1 MNASVKRITATICI
15 ALSLGAIVP
24 AVVNADP
31 LATKIATRA
40 NTGDKGYTLKFKNNG
55 KDSTDDEQKQDA
67 SSTYIRAA
75 RKDMASCRLYVEA
88 KTGIFYVNETVYGYA
103 TLRNTGQWRIRQDV
117 FEHHGESFCRIT
129 AWGNN
134 GGSVIAGEW
143 SPDSWGSYIAING
156 G

>member
-1 MNASVKRITATICI
+1 MNASAKRITAAICL
-15 ALSLGAIVP
+15 ALSLGALAPITT
-24 AVVNADP
+24 NADP
-31 LATKIATRA
+31 LAAKMGTRA
-40 NTGDKGYTLKFKNNG
+40 NTSDIDYILKFSNG
-55 KDSTDDEQKQDA
+55 DKDSTEDALKQDA

-134 GGSVIAGEW
+134 GGGVIAGEW

>member
-40 NTGDKGYTLKFKNNG
+40 NTGDKDYTLKFKNNG

-88 KTGIFYVNETVYGYA
+88 KTGFFYVNETVYGYA
-103 TLRNTGQWRIRQDV
+103 TLRNTG
-117 FEHHGESFCRIT
+117 
-129 AWGNN
+129 
-134 GGSVIAGEW
+134 
-143 SPDSWGSYIAING
+143 
-156 G
+156 